1 MAEWPWAKMG
11 TAQGCWLSA
20 ALGSR
25 VGAGGPW
32 GSVPALTRPDF
43 PRPPASDTQGE
54 EMAESKPPAAR
65 EEKDASEVRRN
76 KEK

>member
-1 MAEWPWAKMG
+1 MAEWPWAKTG
-11 TAQGCWLSA
+11 TAQGCRLPA

-25 VGAGGPW
+25 VAGGGPR

-43 PRPPASDTQGE
+43 PRPPASDMQGE

-65 EEKDASEVRRN
+65 EVRRN
-76 KEK
+76 EEK